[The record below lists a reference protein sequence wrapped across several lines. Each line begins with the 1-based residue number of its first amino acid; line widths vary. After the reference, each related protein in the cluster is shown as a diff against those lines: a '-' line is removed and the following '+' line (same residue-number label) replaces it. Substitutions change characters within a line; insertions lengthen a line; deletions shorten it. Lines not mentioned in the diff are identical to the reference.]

1 MAFSE
6 LCVTIA
12 APTMAELRRRR
23 DQVPGAT
30 LVELRLDT
38 VDRPDI
44 AGALEGRRGPVL
56 VTCRP
61 AWEGGH
67 FQGSE
72 HDRLAL
78 LADAVARG
86 AEYVDVEWKALT
98 PSFAGGAGL
107 ERIVVSM
114 HDFAGVPDD
123 LDARVDAM
131 SRTGA
136 AVVKVAVTAR
146 RLSDCVPL
154 LGLAARRRGPTIVLA
169 MGEPGVA
176 TRILAARL
184 GSCWT
189 YAGDDAGVAPGQLT
203 ARRMQEEFGFDRL
216 GPGTAV
222 FGVLGR
228 PVAHSVSPA
237 MHNAAFRA
245 LGLDAV
251 YVPLA
256 ADTFD
261 DFTAFAEA
269 IGLKGASVTAP
280 YKGDAFM
287 WAGAVDE
294 VGRRAKSVNTLRRV
308 GQAWEG
314 LNTDL
319 QGFMAPLA
327 ARGGIRGARLTI
339 LGAGGVARTIAVGL
353 AEAGA
358 VVTVAARRAGQAEAL
373 AAMAG
378 VQAGAWPPPP
388 GSWDILV
395 NATPA
400 GTHPDEAG
408 SPLPAERLD
417 GRLVY
422 DLVYNPP
429 QTRLLTEAAANGC
442 DTLGGLDM
450 LVAQAQAQFAWWTGM
465 SPADATMREAALA
478 RLSEMARL
486 ETIPVAD
493 SGNALSTEPDAPA
506 RAGAAGVK
514 PQAPSPKS
522 RRPL

>member
-6 LCVTIA
+6 LCVTVA

-38 VDRPDI
+38 VDRPDV
-44 AGALEGRRGPVL
+44 AGALEGRRGRVL

-61 AWEGGH
+61 VWEGGH
-67 FQGSE
+67 FRGSE
-72 HDRLAL
+72 HERLAL

-86 AEYVDVEWKALT
+86 AEYVDVEWRALT
-98 PSFAGGAGL
+98 PSFAGGEGL
-107 ERIVVSM
+107 DRIVVSM
-114 HDFAGVPDD
+114 HDFAGVPED

-136 AVVKVAVTAR
+136 AIVKVAVTAR
-146 RLSDCVPL
+146 RLTDCLPL
-154 LGLAARRRGPTIVLA
+154 LDLAARRGAPTIVLA

-203 ARRMQEEFGFDRL
+203 ARRMLEEFGFDRL
-216 GPGTAV
+216 GPGTAAY
-222 FGVLGR
+222 GVLGR

-245 LGLDAV
+245 LGIDAA

-256 ADTFD
+256 ADSFD

-269 IGLKGASVTAP
+269 IGLQGASVTAP
-280 YKGDAFM
+280 FKGDAFA

-294 VGRRAKSVNTLRRV
+294 VGRRAKAVNTLRRV
-308 GQAWEG
+308 GQTWEG

-327 ARGGIRGARLTI
+327 ARGGTRGARVTI

-358 VVTVAARRAGQAEAL
+358 VVTVSARRAGQAEAL

-378 VQAGAWPPPP
+378 VQAGAWPPPR

-408 SPLPAERLD
+408 SPLPADRLD

-429 QTRLLTEAAANGC
+429 RTRLLADAAAKGC

-450 LVAQAQAQFAWWTGM
+450 LVAQAQAQFAWWTLTR
-465 SPADATMREAALA
+465 PTEPTMREAALA
-478 RLSEMARL
+478 RLSEMAAV
-486 ETIPVAD
+486 ESEAPV
-493 SGNALSTEPDAPA
+493 
-506 RAGAAGVK
+506 
-514 PQAPSPKS
+514 PSPKS
-522 RRPL
+522 QVPSPSNPL